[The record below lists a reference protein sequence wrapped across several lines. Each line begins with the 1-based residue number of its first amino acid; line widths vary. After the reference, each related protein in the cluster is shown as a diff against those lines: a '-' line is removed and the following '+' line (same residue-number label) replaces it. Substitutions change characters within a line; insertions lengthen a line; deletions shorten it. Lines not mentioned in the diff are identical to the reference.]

1 MVHVV
6 VWEKLGVNKQID
18 LGGDLRE
25 DAEVHWGYGELIGLE
40 YSVRDPLPVLPGRS
54 WSRLLAP
61 SCQPRPRL
69 VALGGQGQDACEA
82 PGPGGDFQCRVQLS

>member
-6 VWEKLGVNKQID
+6 VWEKLGANKQIG
-18 LGGDLRE
+18 LGRGLKRGCRGSLGI
-25 DAEVHWGYGELIGLE
+25 WELIGLE